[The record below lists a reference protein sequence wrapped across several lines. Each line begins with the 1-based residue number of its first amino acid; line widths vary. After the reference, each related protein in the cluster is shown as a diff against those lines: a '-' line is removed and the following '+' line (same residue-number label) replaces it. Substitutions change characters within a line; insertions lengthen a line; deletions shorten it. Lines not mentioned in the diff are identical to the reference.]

1 VGLPFDDSRN
11 YQMGVHRVNGASAEA
26 GNTRGLLSN
35 GKIEVGES
43 VFVVPWYCC
52 PVCISI
58 SIISISDGN
67 RTTVPRAKSRLYIIK
82 NIKENCDVFLIN
94 IVLL

>member
-1 VGLPFDDSRN
+1 MGLPFDDSRN
-11 YQMGVHRVNGASAEA
+11 YQMGSGLMVQARKLEIQ
-26 GNTRGLLSN
+26 GLLSN

-82 NIKENCDVFLIN
+82 KI
-94 IVLL
+94 